1 MYIMWMY
8 ISNIDLQYVLTVVYV
23 LAILAIFYFETWGK
37 DSTRGGTVGALA
49 PPATETSCNVPH
61 DPTRQHNY

>member
-1 MYIMWMY
+1 
-8 ISNIDLQYVLTVVYV
+8 VYV